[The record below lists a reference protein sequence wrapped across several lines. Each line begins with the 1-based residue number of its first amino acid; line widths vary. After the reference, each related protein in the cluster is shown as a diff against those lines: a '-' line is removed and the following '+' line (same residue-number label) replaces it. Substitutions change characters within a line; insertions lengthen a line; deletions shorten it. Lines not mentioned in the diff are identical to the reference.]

1 MRRGPMTALR
11 EAMGSG
17 LRRPAKASWLLLA
30 LIVWMS
36 VATAVLPAAAQTT
49 VLAQITVLDPQ
60 TIYDRAA
67 PAVGVVRAMADGR
80 TGIGTAFVID
90 RAGLLLTASHV
101 ARRAD
106 DLAVEFP
113 GERALP
119 ARLVGYDAR
128 RDLALLRVSAP
139 TALPAIEVAQDGL
152 RAGEPVVVIGTP
164 RGRPG
169 VMTVGEIVTA
179 RASLPGLPRETLIR
193 INAPIAPGNSGGPV
207 LNAHGQV
214 VGLVIARGNDGAGL
228 AVSSS
233 TILAALPALREGA
246 RVERPWIGIAGR
258 SLTPDLVRERG
269 LGVERGAL
277 IQDIVSESPAAAA
290 DLRSDDVII
299 ALDGE
304 GLGSWEDLLGIVAER
319 EPGQRVRLTVVRGGA
334 RLNVEVT
341 LGVRP

>member
-1 MRRGPMTALR
+1 MTR
-11 EAMGSG
+11 WYM
-17 LRRPAKASWLLLA
+17 LA
-30 LIVWMS
+30 LVIWMS
-36 VATAVLPAAAQTT
+36 VAAAAPPATAQTAVAQAT
-49 VLAQITVLDPQ
+49 ALDPQ
-60 TIYDRAA
+60 AIYERAA
-67 PAVGVVRAMADGR
+67 PAVGVVRVMVDGR
-80 TGIGTAFVID
+80 TGIGTAFAID
-90 RAGLLLTASHV
+90 REGLLLTASHV

-113 GERALP
+113 GDRRLA
-119 ARLVGYDAR
+119 ARLVGYDAQ

-139 TALPAIEVAQDGL
+139 MALPAIEVAQDGL

-169 VMTVGEIVTA
+169 VMTVGEIVA
-179 RASLPGLPRETLIR
+179 PRASLPGLARETLIR

-207 LNAHGQV
+207 LNARGQV

-233 TILAALPALREGA
+233 TILAVLPALREGA

-258 SLTPDLVRERG
+258 SLTPDLARERG
-269 LGVERGAL
+269 LGVQRGAL

-290 DLRSDDVII
+290 DLRPDDVIV
-299 ALDGE
+299 AVEGDPLD
-304 GLGSWEDLLGIVAER
+304 SWEDLLGIVAER
-319 EPGQRVRLTVVRGGA
+319 EPGQRVRLTVMRRGT
-334 RLNVEVT
+334 RLDLQVT